1 MNIGT
6 GIRTDVGNRLIEAG
20 FLREIAGATL
30 FGRLV
35 DAIAEADEKSMGL
48 LLSGATGV
56 GKTCAALAAWPTAP
70 IVHAIN
76 GLNVDCEF
84 LNGHDVVILDDVGA
98 EARVNDY
105 GVVREPFAELVQRWY
120 VSSKGRARLVITTN
134 LKGSEMRERYGD
146 RTLSRLLATCVSL
159 RMEGGDKRT
168 AERCIKGDSERVRT
182 LIRDFESLVRVH
194 GKENVY
200 PETYIRKKAFVL
212 ETQDERDA
220 LAAGVRRA
228 MGGHRGC
235 TADPAKAP
243 PLEAIFERMA
253 RKMGAELKWQ

>member
-1 MNIGT
+1 MNNDT
-6 GIRTDVGNRLIEAG
+6 GIKTEVENRLIEAG
-20 FLREIAGATL
+20 YKREIAGAEL

-70 IVHAIN
+70 VVHAIH
-76 GLNVDCEF
+76 GLDVDEEA
-84 LNGHDVVILDDVGA
+84 LNGCDVVILDDVGA
-98 EARVNDY
+98 EARINDF

-120 VSSKGRARLVITTN
+120 VSSRGRARLVITTN

-168 AERCIKGDSERVRT
+168 AERCITGVPAGVQS
-182 LIRDFESLVRVH
+182 LIRDFESLVREH

-200 PETYIRKKAFVL
+200 PETYIRKTAFTL

-253 RKMGAELKWQ
+253 REMEAAQ